1 MKTPPFSNLEEV
13 SETKERQSGPSVAD
27 DGDINELPMVP
38 PSRKRCINLNFSPS
52 NSDESSERNTEIPSS
67 TSSVPFP
74 ASQPEKTLSQVAE
87 STEIKCDCL
96 HIKCE
101 DYICRCRQARVYC
114 SPLCTCSDCQNKPEA
129 LQLSSTSLPLSSS
142 QVHSMS
148 QGPAL
153 LESHLRPSAIGVQ
166 TTKEVSETKERQSG
180 PSVADDGDINELPMV
195 PPSRKRCIN
204 LNFSPSNSDESSER
218 NTEIPSSTS
227 SVPFPAS
234 QPEKTL
240 SQVAESTEIKCDCL
254 HIKCEDYICR
264 CRQARVYCSPLC
276 TCSDCQNKP
285 EALQLSSTSLPLSSS
300 QVHSMSQGPALL
312 ESHLRPSAIG
322 VQTTKEFAPSLTLQI
337 AGEGSN
343 QSILKEERICKCRKS
358 KCLSLVCPCLNSSFR
373 CTENCECTIECMNKE
388 GNEAVIL
395 QARMAVRCSCSK
407 TSCKS
412 QKCSCFKVGVGCSLI
427 CTCQGCENIHGRKD
441 RTA

>member
-13 SETKERQSGPSVAD
+13 SETKERQSGPSEAD

-38 PSRKRCINLNFSPS
+38 PSRKRCINLNVSPSNSDESSERNTEIPSSTSSVPFPASQPEKTLSQVSETKERQSGPSKADDGDINELPMVPPSRKRCINLNVSPS

-87 STEIKCDCL
+87 STEIKCDC
-96 HIKCE
+96 C
-101 DYICRCRQARVYC
+101 Y
-114 SPLCTCSDCQNKPEA
+114 
-129 LQLSSTSLPLSSS
+129 
-142 QVHSMS
+142 
-148 QGPAL
+148 
-153 LESHLRPSAIGVQ
+153 
-166 TTKEVSETKERQSG
+166 
-180 PSVADDGDINELPMV
+180 
-195 PPSRKRCIN
+195 
-204 LNFSPSNSDESSER
+204 
-218 NTEIPSSTS
+218 
-227 SVPFPAS
+227 
-234 QPEKTL
+234 
-240 SQVAESTEIKCDCL
+240 IKCDN
-254 HIKCEDYICR
+254 YICR

-337 AGEGSN
+337 AGESSN
-343 QSILKEERICKCRKS
+343 KSILKEERICKCRKT
-358 KCLSLVCPCLNSSFR
+358 KCLSLVCPCLSCSLR
-373 CTENCECTIECMNKE
+373 CTENCECAIECMNKE
-388 GNEAVIL
+388 GNEALIL
-395 QARMAVRCSCSK
+395 QARMAVGCSCSK
-407 TSCKS
+407 TSCKI
-412 QKCSCFKVGVGCSLI
+412 QKCSCFQVGVGCSLI